1 MIGAWV
7 QTQWT
12 LFYFPVCPCL
22 CRYSV
27 TSTPWAEGPPS
38 SPVELWVS
46 LSPFIT
52 HYLFIASWVISLWV
66 LWWVEP
72 SRSET
77 PSISSLCLSTRSCL
91 LSYFSNSPSI
101 THPPLMISVH
111 LLPHS
116 VAHPMGGN
124 CNWIC
129 CCLCQQFPSSSVGV
143 AVITPYAKRH
153 VAIHT
158 SPCYYSLSRF
168 FFWDPHWRH
177 GRSARCVVSINH
189 WR

>member
-1 MIGAWV
+1 MMDFFGCFFFLFYFCPFQSLRDGLKYYWSQSTTQATDIDIDLYWYWSSHMTGAWA

-22 CRYSV
+22 CCYSV

-52 HYLFIASWVISLWV
+52 HYLSIASWVISLWV

-77 PSISSLCLSTRSCL
+77 PSISALCLSTRSCS
-91 LSYFSNSPSI
+91 LSYFSHSPSI
-101 THPPLMISVH
+101 THPPLMIRVH

-116 VAHPMGGN
+116 VAHP
-124 CNWIC
+124 
-129 CCLCQQFPSSSVGV
+129 S
-143 AVITPYAKRH
+143 
-153 VAIHT
+153 
-158 SPCYYSLSRF
+158 
-168 FFWDPHWRH
+168 H
-177 GRSARCVVSINH
+177 GREL
-189 WR
+189 